1 MTKNYEFIDELP
13 SSTIKGAPQGYI
25 DPRRAE
31 LAAMCRENPGKWTS
45 AEGLY
50 SGNPNAFAHSVRA
63 GSSPAFRPKG
73 DYECQVRNKIPWVR
87 YNPAMQRERKTN

>member
-1 MTKNYEFIDELP
+1 MTKKYEFIDELP
-13 SSTIKGAPQGYI
+13 HPTGKGAPQGYI

-50 SGNPNAFAHSVRA
+50 SGSSSSFGHSVRA
-63 GSSPAFRPKG
+63 GLSPAFRPKG

-87 YNPAMQRERKTN
+87 YNPTKAEKKKD